1 MSNTHQI
8 HIKYAIKYMQIWVYL
23 AHDPG
28 GLSTCQIRIKYAI
41 KYTQIWVYLR
51 WAEYMSDMH
60 QIRKQMARDD
70 WVWECDRCGRA
81 SREWTCSTGKPYA

>member
-1 MSNTHQI
+1 MSNTHLI
-8 HIKYAIKYMQIWVYL
+8 HIKYAIKYKQIWVYL

-51 WAEYMSDMH
+51 WAEYTSNMH
-60 QIRKQMARDD
+60 QIRKQIQLNMGVLGGGLSYMD
-70 WVWECDRCGRA
+70 CHLHPFRA
-81 SREWTCSTGKPYA
+81 VLLS

>member
-1 MSNTHQI
+1 MSNTHLI
-8 HIKYAIKYMQIWVYL
+8 HIKYAIKYKQIWVYL

-51 WAEYMSDMH
+51 WAEYMSNMH
-60 QIRKQMARDD
+60 QIRKQIH
-70 WVWECDRCGRA
+70 
-81 SREWTCSTGKPYA
+81 